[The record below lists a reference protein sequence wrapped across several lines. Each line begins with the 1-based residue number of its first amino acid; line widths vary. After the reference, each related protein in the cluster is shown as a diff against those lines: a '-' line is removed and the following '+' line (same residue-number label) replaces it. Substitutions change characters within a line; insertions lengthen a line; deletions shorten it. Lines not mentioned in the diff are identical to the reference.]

1 MIISAPPVPPAM
13 ARAGYHVHDG
23 FYLRLAAGLGG
34 GHGSISTDRN
44 SVPNFGVGGVGLALN
59 LWIGGTPWRGV
70 ALGGMLAVQGMRDGN
85 TVVEGRKTGL
95 GSQGSLVML
104 APFVDVFP
112 DPLRG
117 LHVGGALG
125 LVGFN
130 TKADSHTLEDLDP
143 PVKDYNGA
151 GFGAS
156 AWVGYGGFVGPEW
169 SLGGMLQLTG
179 FTTDKKDADVDRRA
193 SGYALSLQ
201 FTALCH

>member
-1 MIISAPPVPPAM
+1 
-13 ARAGYHVHDG
+13 
-23 FYLRLAAGLGG
+23 
-34 GHGSISTDRN
+34 
-44 SVPNFGVGGVGLALN
+44 
-59 LWIGGTPWRGV
+59 
-70 ALGGMLAVQGMRDGN
+70 MRDGN

-125 LVGFN
+125 LAGFN

-143 PVKDYNGA
+143 PVKDYNGG

-179 FTTDKKDADVDRRA
+179 FTTGKTDADVERRA